1 MKDADGCLVFS
12 TKRRKLTSSLDGL
25 TASVEPP
32 TAESAGKVEE
42 ELLAL
47 ESEIAERLG
56 AQAEYIKRTL
66 LEVRSGDGMVF
77 PIKPNATR
85 PENPDTLDRHCS
97 GM

>member
-12 TKRRKLTSSLDGL
+12 TKRRKIPGIL
-25 TASVEPP
+25 TASVEPL
-32 TAESAGKVEE
+32 TAESAWKVEE

-56 AQAEYIKRTL
+56 EQEEYIRRTL
-66 LEVRSGDGMVF
+66 LEVTSGDGMVF
-77 PIKPNATR
+77 PLKPNATR
-85 PENPDTLDRHCS
+85 PENPAALDRHCT